1 MGEAPVEMVAS
12 DYKNMGGVVVPTKM
26 TEKLAGQEITIT
38 LQDVKTNQTIPADRF
53 EPPAEIKALLNKAAD
68 KKP

>member
-1 MGEAPVEMVAS
+1 
-12 DYKNMGGVVVPTKM
+12 M
-26 TEKLAGQEITIT
+26 TEKLAGQEIPIT

-53 EPPAEIKALLNKAAD
+53 EPPVEIKALLNKAAD